1 MPTRKNAII
10 QVRKD
15 IKRTVHNR
23 AVKSLLKTAR
33 KRFEEILKEKDTE
46 KVRLAYQNISSLL
59 DKTSKKG
66 VIHSGKAN
74 RLKSRYS
81 LKMNKLA
88 PSNTGRFGSAERT
101 SLK

>member
-15 IKRTVHNR
+15 AKRTKRNH
-23 AVKSLLKTAR
+23 AVKSVLKTVR
-33 KRFEEILKEKDTE
+33 KRFDDILKEGDAE
-46 KVRLAYQNISSLL
+46 KVRTAYQEMSSLL

-66 VIHSGKAN
+66 LIHSKKAS

-81 LKMNKLA
+81 LKLNRL
-88 PSNTGRFGSAERT
+88 
-101 SLK
+101 